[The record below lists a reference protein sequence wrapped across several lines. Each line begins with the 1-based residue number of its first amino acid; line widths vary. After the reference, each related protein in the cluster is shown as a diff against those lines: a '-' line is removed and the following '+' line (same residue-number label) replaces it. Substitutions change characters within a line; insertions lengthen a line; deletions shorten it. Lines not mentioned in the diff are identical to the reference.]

1 MPSYYNYIMLAILIL
16 AAAVLSLTKG
26 FWATLVKMFAVL
38 IAGLTAVQF
47 VLPVAELIG
56 TAGGYGHV
64 IAILILFLGSL
75 TVLILLQTRG
85 PKVKIFLP
93 KRLNALLSVVLVAAI
108 AGGGFIGIK
117 TIASF
122 TSSEQTLANPA
133 AADAGAP
140 APEGQAPAPVP
151 GESAGKLIMSEQTQ
165 EKLASGPALLIT
177 MAVLYLFWSWTGSW
191 VGIDAPKRELKSA
204 VVWYLVT
211 MLLFP
216 ISCFIALLLPNGIVA
231 AAAITLAYLVPSL
244 VYVAFRNHGLDPDD
258 KVMTGRHIASLLSP
272 HKKKHR
278 DEDEWGLPIELFGY
292 GKSVTKGERA
302 ARGEA
307 IKKLP
312 GCTLLCDFVYRGLKR
327 KAMALRL
334 EPDGA
339 ATNLFYQLDGVWQ
352 PIQSTFV
359 KPFSA
364 DERLKLT
371 AAMKVLIGAEPVA
384 EEGAAPKRLAGQ
396 IFMEY
401 DKKGGK
407 KKKMAASVVITPR
420 ADGEEILL
428 QFEYLHLRFG
438 TLERLGMTQQ
448 RVEQV
453 QNLLKTDQGLVI
465 FSAPP
470 GHGLTTLTNI
480 ALSNADRFTRDF
492 VTVEDVQKP
501 YMDIEN
507 VIKTTY
513 DSSQG
518 ETPMKVLTDVFFKE
532 PRVMVLRD
540 MVNKES
546 LELCCREIENQRLI
560 ISTLRAKDSA
570 EAIVRLLKTG
580 IDPQLLADSLTAVV
594 SQRLVRILCPVCK
607 DQIPANPEI
616 LRRLALSPEF
626 VDCLFRPHVK
636 TGDLRSDP
644 PCAEC
649 LDIGFKKRTGIY
661 DVITITDEVRRVMAT
676 NPTEEAIRAAAARS
690 GERGFIT
697 DGGRMVGWGATS
709 FEELVRCLR

>member
-38 IAGLTAVQF
+38 LAGMTAVQF
-47 VLPVAELIG
+47 VMPVGELIG
-56 TAGGYGHV
+56 TAGGYSHV
-64 IAILILFLGSL
+64 IAILVLFLGSL
-75 TVLILLQTRG
+75 AVLIIIQTRG
-85 PKVKIFLP
+85 PKVKMFLP
-93 KRLNALLSVVLVAAI
+93 KPLNAALSVLLVLTI

-117 TIASF
+117 TISSF
-122 TSSEQTLANPA
+122 TSNERALAHQEAPDGGN
-133 AADAGAP
+133 ADAAPSP
-140 APEGQAPAPVP
+140 APEEPAGRLVV
-151 GESAGKLIMSEQTQ
+151 SKQTQ
-165 EKLASGPALLIT
+165 QKLASGPVLLIT
-177 MAVLYLFWSWTGSW
+177 IALLYLFWSWTGSW
-191 VGIDAPKRELKSA
+191 VGTDAPKREIKSA
-204 VVWYLVT
+204 TIWYLAT
-211 MLLFP
+211 MLIFP
-216 ISCFIALLLPNGIVA
+216 ISCFAALSLPSDAIAAATIALAYMLP
-231 AAAITLAYLVPSL
+231 TLF
-244 VYVAFRNHGLDPDD
+244 YVALRNRGLDPDE
-258 KVMTGRHIASLLSP
+258 KVMTARHIASLLSP
-272 HKKKHR
+272 RKKKRR
-278 DEDEWGLPIELFGY
+278 DEDEWGLPIELFGF
-292 GKSVTKGERA
+292 GKSVTKSERTSRGA
-302 ARGEA
+302 AV
-307 IKKLP
+307 KKLP
-312 GCTLLCDFVYRGLKR
+312 GCVLLCDFVYRGLKR

-339 ATNLFYQLDGVWQ
+339 LTNLFYQLDGVWQ
-352 PIQSTFV
+352 PIAATFV

-364 DERLKLT
+364 DERHKLT
-371 AAMKVLIGAEPVA
+371 AALKVLLGFEPVA
-384 EEGAAPKRLAGQ
+384 EEGAPPKRLAAQ

-401 DKKGGK
+401 DKKAGK

-420 ADGEEILL
+420 PDGEEILL

-453 QNLLKTDQGLVI
+453 QNLLKSDRGLI
-465 FSAPP
+465 LFSAPP

-492 VTVEDVQKP
+492 VTVEDTQKP

-518 ETPMKVLTDVFFKE
+518 ETPMKVLADVFFKE

-540 MVNKES
+540 LVNKDS

-580 IDPQLLADSLTAVV
+580 IDPQLLADSLTAVI
-594 SQRLVRILCPVCK
+594 SQRLVRILCPLCK

-616 LRRLALSPEF
+616 LRRLALSPTL

-676 NPTEEAIRAAAARS
+676 NPTEEAIRAAAAKS

-697 DGGRMVGWGATS
+697 DGGRLVGWGATS
-709 FEELVRCLR
+709 FEELIRCLR